1 MVNAYHCVMSNTSRT
16 ENTRALLLGAAR
28 REFAAHGIAGARV
41 DRIAESAG
49 VNKQRIY
56 AHFGDKEQLFRH
68 VVGEAVGELSQAVTL
83 TDDSDPAAYVGRI
96 FDYHRSHP
104 DLLRLLLWE
113 ALHYGDSPVPEEEGR
128 AALYDAKVASLSGA
142 VGGTDSDTRVR
153 HLLLTMIGLAAWP
166 QITPQLTRLV
176 LGRDPSDEETQ
187 DQLRAYLMDFAGNAI
202 PTPSSLS

>member
-1 MVNAYHCVMSNTSRT
+1 MSNTSRT

-28 REFAAHGIAGARV
+28 QEFAAYGIAGARV
-41 DRIAESAG
+41 DRIAENAG

-83 TDDSDPAAYVGRI
+83 TDDSDPAAYVARI
-96 FDYHRSHP
+96 FDYHRAHP

-113 ALHYGDSPVPEEEGR
+113 ALHYGDSPVPDEEGR
-128 AALYDAKVASLSGA
+128 AALYDAKVASLSEAVQGRADGA
-142 VGGTDSDTRVR
+142 GSDTDVR

-176 LGRDPSDEETQ
+176 LGRDPSDEQTQ
-187 DQLRAYLMDFAGNAI
+187 DRVREHLMNFTRNALQ
-202 PTPSSLS
+202 PPGPRP